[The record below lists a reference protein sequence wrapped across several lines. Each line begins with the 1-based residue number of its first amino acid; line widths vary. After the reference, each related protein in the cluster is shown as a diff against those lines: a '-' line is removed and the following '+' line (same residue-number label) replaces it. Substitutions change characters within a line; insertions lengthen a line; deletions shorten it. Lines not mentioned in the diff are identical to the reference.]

1 VHQRPEYDGLEGA
14 RADNLAFTLEAHI
27 EKLIIRPLQEVLEKA
42 DSAQGIL
49 QDLQVLK
56 TRFQNSLTPL
66 GVDWSSP
73 LDNRNDFLEKLR
85 WNDAPALAKLTSR
98 KDVALFREY
107 AQAAFSDDG
116 AQARSILGSRWNQLT
131 IEVKECMA
139 AEIGLESQIDS
150 LAQVCSNTLKFS
162 LSSN

>member
-1 VHQRPEYDGLEGA
+1 
-14 RADNLAFTLEAHI
+14 LAFTLEAHI

-150 LAQVCSNTLKFS
+150 LAQVC
-162 LSSN
+162 